1 MGTCTYSRGSRRWG
15 CWQAVTEIAI
25 ALDRPALTPEVRAWI
40 NNHPGKKRPVLTR
53 GHSDGLNRSAV
64 LLRIDVDAASDAEVQ
79 DAVEALITDLRML
92 GLRPKLLSED
102 AAA

>member
-1 MGTCTYSRGSRRWG
+1 MGTCTYSGGCPRSG

-40 NNHPGKKRPVLTR
+40 NNHPGKKRPVITR
-53 GHSDGLNRSAV
+53 SHSDGLNRGAM
-64 LLRIDVDAASDAEVQ
+64 LLRIDVAAASDADVQ
-79 DAVEALITDLRML
+79 DEVEALITDLRML
-92 GLRPKLLSED
+92 GLRPKLLTDD

>member
-1 MGTCTYSRGSRRWG
+1 MGTCTYSGTWPRSG

-53 GHSDGLNRSAV
+53 SHSAGLSRGEM

-79 DAVEALITDLRML
+79 DEVESLITDLRML
-92 GLRPKLLSED
+92 GLRPKLLTDD